1 MRAERNVKKGSAWRR
16 RAAHARDLVVV
27 AYDETRVRVLRAL
40 SPRRRRRDRLRH
52 AVLLGVLADNAT
64 PAAEAALYERIFGV
78 PAQGVDAPRHGPLP
92 DQTPAPGRAETP
104 SRGRDA
110 GSTYPL
116 TLER

>member
-1 MRAERNVKKGSAWRR
+1 MRAPRNVKKGSAWRR

-64 PAAEAALYERIFGV
+64 PAASPALRRDDRPEERIGEQ
-78 PAQGVDAPRHGPLP
+78 PY
-92 DQTPAPGRAETP
+92 
-104 SRGRDA
+104 RGDVI
-110 GSTYPL
+110 
-116 TLER
+116 